1 MQQEIAWRSL
11 HEWEPSEGTWALL
24 WPGYYGPFTAC
35 WIDGRWSM
43 CEESDFSH
51 ATVGAEFSLPHL
63 VTEAVPF
70 FERELPRLRDMMRCD
85 KSS

>member
-1 MQQEIAWRSL
+1 
-11 HEWEPSEGTWALL
+11 
-24 WPGYYGPFTAC
+24 
-35 WIDGRWSM
+35 M